1 VPPGSRPAIERIVDA
16 FRARSLLT
24 CDEHDAMRDAI
35 GAKLAACL
43 AGGVMSTMRRFTV
56 VTIAAVAF
64 SLGSV
69 TVRAVGAD
77 TRLAYRPPPP
87 PLRTIKC
94 ESRGG
99 KSTYCRTGVRGPV
112 RMERQLSGTPC
123 IPYDTWGADPDGG
136 GIWVFNG
143 CRALFVVGGGWGPP
157 PAGGRGGQTVT
168 CKSEG
173 FQYNHCPL
181 GRRRHVRLTKNL
193 SDTRCI
199 RGDNWDVDRR
209 GIWVDRGCAGRFVV
223 E

>member
-1 VPPGSRPAIERIVDA
+1 M
-16 FRARSLLT
+16 RSLRHL
-24 CDEHDAMRDAI
+24 
-35 GAKLAACL
+35 
-43 AGGVMSTMRRFTV
+43 SV
-56 VTIAAVAF
+56 VSIAAVAF

-69 TVRAVGAD
+69 TARASMTRGPGASVDTD
-77 TRLAYRPPPP
+77 TRLAYRPPPRP
-87 PLRTIKC
+87 PRTIKC
-94 ESRGG
+94 ESHGG

-112 RMERQLSGTPC
+112 RLQKQLSGTPC
-123 IPYDTWGADPDGG
+123 IQYDTWGADADGG
-136 GIWVFNG
+136 GVWVWNG
-143 CRALFVVGGGWGPP
+143 CRALFVVGAGWGPP
-157 PAGGRGGQTVT
+157 PSHGPGWKPPQGGAGQTVT

-209 GIWVDRGCAGRFVV
+209 GIWVDRGCGGRFVV